1 MYAKNI
7 IAASALLSIAAA
19 VPMAKRE
26 IVWVTETDEAVV
38 TVPVTQTV
46 WVDPTGSHYGH
57 HHGHSTV
64 TSQIQSTVT
73 VSASPVETSS
83 SETSSST
90 ESTSTYVAPSS
101 YETPTT
107 SSTSVYVAP
116 TTSSTSVYV
125 APTTSS
131 TSIYVAPTTSST
143 SIYVAPT
150 TSSTSIYV
158 APTTSSTSIYV
169 APTST
174 TPTTTST
181 EAASTASSASGSTYT
196 GDITY
201 YDVGEGSCGWTNTD
215 SDAIVAIPHG
225 MMNNGANPN
234 NNPLC
239 GTYITIS
246 YAGTTNKAKIVD
258 TCGGCDGASI
268 DLSPTLF
275 TAVAP
280 DGNGR
285 VHNVEWWFD

>member
-19 VPMAKRE
+19 VPMAKRD

-38 TVPVTQTV
+38 TVPVTKTV
-46 WVDPTGSHYGH
+46 WVDPTATHYGH
-57 HHGHSTV
+57 HHAHSTV
-64 TSQIQSTVT
+64 TSHIQSTVT
-73 VSASPVETSS
+73 ASASPVETSS
-83 SETSSST
+83 SAESSS
-90 ESTSTYVAPSS
+90 SYVAPSS
-101 YETPTT
+101 SETPTTSSTSVYVAPTT

-150 TSSTSIYV
+150 TSSTSV
-158 APTTSSTSIYV
+158 YV
-169 APTST
+169 APTSS

-181 EAASTASSASGSTYT
+181 QAASSASSASGATYT

-201 YDVGEGSCGWTNTD
+201 YETGEGSCGWTSSD

-225 MMNNGANPN
+225 MMANGANPN
-234 NNPLC
+234 ANPLC

-246 YAGTTNKAKIVD
+246 YAGSTNKAKIVD
-258 TCGGCDGASI
+258 TCMGCDGASI

-280 DGNGR
+280 DGDGR
-285 VHNVEWWFD
+285 VHGVEWWFD